1 LFLFTQRPP
10 SGLVSRTELAQR
22 KGESP
27 MKWSAKS
34 LYARMVYTVVVLGS
48 IIAAIAAGFKWN

>member
-1 LFLFTQRPP
+1 
-10 SGLVSRTELAQR
+10 
-22 KGESP
+22 